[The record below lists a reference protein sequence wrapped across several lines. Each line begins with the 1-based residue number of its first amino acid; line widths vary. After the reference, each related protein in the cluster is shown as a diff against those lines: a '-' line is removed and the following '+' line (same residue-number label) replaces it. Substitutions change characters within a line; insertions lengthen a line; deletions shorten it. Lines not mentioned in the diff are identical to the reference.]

1 LSRTPFAATTML
13 GGYFMRQWF
22 CLSGPAMEEALH
34 DAPLFCEFA
43 RVAPGQAPL
52 SDERTI

>member
-1 LSRTPFAATTML
+1 LSRTPFAATAML